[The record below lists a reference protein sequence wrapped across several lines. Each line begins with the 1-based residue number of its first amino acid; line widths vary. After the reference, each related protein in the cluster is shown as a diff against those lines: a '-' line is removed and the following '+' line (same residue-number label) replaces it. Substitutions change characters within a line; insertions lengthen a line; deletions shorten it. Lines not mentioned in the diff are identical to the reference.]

1 MLLLIS
7 HLLLGP
13 VRDNT
18 FPRDRTRLPGPV
30 CFGTPKPNSRTSI
43 IRPKSHLYRTDL
55 SRSRHLGNAGAARRH
70 VPRRDFSG
78 PHFLTAGAT
87 HAGWV
92 AAAQPPAGV
101 ANCPRRPSW
110 FRRLAVH
117 PRIKR
122 ANSAVQPCGLFSAA
136 PGTANGE
143 GRGQEPETNS
153 GDRVAGEIGDSPA
166 GALNPRQGEVRSSSA
181 LQLASHLASR
191 RVSACSAAPRYSQ
204 TAHGHKLSPVLLPIV
219 WGTIT
224 LPSHS
229 HIVFKCIW

>member
-1 MLLLIS
+1 MAQFGTVRSRETEPGCLARFALARPS
-7 HLLLGP
+7 PTREHPSAGP
-13 VRDNT
+13 SPT
-18 FPRDRTRLPGPV
+18 STEQIYPGP
-30 CFGTPKPNSRTSI
+30 GTSETPAR
-43 IRPKSHLYRTDL
+43 R
-55 SRSRHLGNAGAARRH
+55 GAARRH

-143 GRGQEPETNS
+143 GRGQEPRTNLV
-153 GDRVAGEIGDSPA
+153 DRVAGEIGDIPA
-166 GALNPRQGEVRSSSA
+166 GAPNPRRGEVRSSSA

-191 RVSACSAAPRYSQ
+191 RVSACSAAPRDSQ